1 MKYLLSAILAILMS
15 FQGSAQLQ
23 LHPPGEDTMSNRD
36 VAKWYATQYKSILS
50 LTKTQEKQVLQA
62 ILNYRNSRDSMKST
76 PGITT
81 EQRFAHFQKLDDRL
95 KEIMTEVQ
103 YSDYLRTAN
112 FIEFRPMR
120 KDSARWK

>member
-1 MKYLLSAILAILMS
+1 MKHHLLTLLAIIMS

-23 LHPPGEDTMSNRD
+23 LHPPGEDTMSNKE
-36 VAKWYATQYKSILS
+36 VAKWYATKYKSILS
-50 LTKTQEKQVLQA
+50 LTNTQQKQVRQA
-62 ILNYRNSRDSMKST
+62 ILNYRNSKDSMSAI

-81 EQRFAHFQKLDDRL
+81 EQRFANFQKLDDRL

-103 YSDYLRTAN
+103 YADYLMTAY

-120 KDSARWK
+120 KDSVRWK

>member
-1 MKYLLSAILAILMS
+1 MKYLLPAMVAILMS
-15 FQGSAQLQ
+15 FQGNAQLQ
-23 LHPPGEDTMSNRD
+23 VHPPGEDTMSNKE

-50 LTKTQEKQVLQA
+50 LTNTQEKQVQQA
-62 ILNYRNSRDSMKST
+62 ILNYRNSKDSMRSL

-81 EQRFAHFQKLDDRL
+81 EQRFANFQKLDDRL

-103 YSDYLRTAN
+103 YADYLMTAY

-120 KDSARWK
+120 KDSVRWK

>member
-1 MKYLLSAILAILMS
+1 MKYLLPAIVAILIA

-23 LHPPGEDTMSNRD
+23 LHPPGEDTMSNKE
-36 VAKWYATQYKSILS
+36 VATWYATQYKSILS
-50 LTKTQEKQVLQA
+50 LRNTQEKQVLQA
-62 ILNYRNSRDSMKST
+62 ILNYRNNKDSMRSL

-81 EQRFAHFQKLDDRL
+81 EQRFANFQKLDDRL

-103 YSDYLRTAN
+103 YADYLRTAN

-120 KDSARWK
+120 KDSIRWK